1 MMKAV
6 VLESYGSPEVLKVTS
21 IPVPSPKK
29 NEVLVKIH
37 ATAVNTGDVR
47 VRRADPFLIRL
58 MYGLFKPGRTTI
70 PGMEVSGTVVA
81 VGEEVSDFQPG
92 DEVFGSTGWRLG
104 GYAQYRCF
112 PDHGKLIRKPGN
124 CSFEEAAAVTVGGN
138 TALYY
143 LRDKLGLPTAKK
155 HPFSILIYGASGSVG
170 TIAVQLAS
178 LFGWQV
184 TGVCSQVNVE
194 LIKSLGATE
203 VLDYQGKRWK
213 MLTKRYDCVFDA
225 VGKLARNQSRNLLK
239 PGGKYL
245 TVNRGLARGSMENL
259 IELRDL
265 MAGKK
270 INVVIDRI
278 FDLEEAAEAHR
289 YVEQGHKRGNV
300 ILQLN
305 TRPGHSG

>member
-6 VLESYGSPEVLKVTS
+6 VLESYGSPEVLKVIS

-138 TALYY
+138 TALQPA
-143 LRDKLGLPTAKK
+143 LDLP
-155 HPFSILIYGASGSVG
+155 IVINSGCP
-170 TIAVQLAS
+170 LAAN
-178 LFGWQV
+178 L
-184 TGVCSQVNVE
+184 N
-194 LIKSLGATE
+194 LNMTE
-203 VLDYQGKRWK
+203 SGMPV
-213 MLTKRYDCVFDA
+213 
-225 VGKLARNQSRNLLK
+225 
-239 PGGKYL
+239 
-245 TVNRGLARGSMENL
+245 
-259 IELRDL
+259 
-265 MAGKK
+265 AGKA
-270 INVVIDRI
+270 
-278 FDLEEAAEAHR
+278 L
-289 YVEQGHKRGNV
+289 GTG
-300 ILQLN
+300 
-305 TRPGHSG
+305 G